1 MHRIFFFF
9 FFFFFLFFSPLAQ
22 VSVCARVRPQICPSV
37 PRCRAAPQVQLIHKI
52 VGMRG
57 VQRMFNSNFI
67 VQAVL
72 FVCTETGYATRYARE
87 NVTRTFIQNTAT
99 RFVCASRECNSL
111 LNLLYPVSR
120 PGGGGEKIY
129 GRVRNDCF
137 NDWREWYRK
146 NGGEGGEVKL
156 VEDLF
161 YS

>member
-120 PGGGGEKIY
+120 PGGGRRFTDACAMTASMTGANGTGKMG
-129 GRVRNDCF
+129 GREER
-137 NDWREWYRK
+137 
-146 NGGEGGEVKL
+146 
-156 VEDLF
+156 
-161 YS
+161 

>member
-1 MHRIFFFF
+1 MKLYRVSRKNFRGKLGTIFVARRKCTAYFSF

-22 VSVCARVRPQICPSV
+22 VSVCVRVRPQICPSV

-120 PGGGGEKIY
+120 PGG
-129 GRVRNDCF
+129 R
-137 NDWREWYRK
+137 
-146 NGGEGGEVKL
+146 
-156 VEDLF
+156 EDLRTRAQ
-161 YS
+161 